1 MNQKDV
7 FLSRVD
13 IKGSL
18 EELLVRVAN
27 EYTLG
32 VVRSYTIIPNGYQEL
47 NVLLV
52 TNAGRFVIKIFS
64 KEKTRER
71 IQNNVWG
78 YLTFRK
84 NGVPMPTL
92 QKNSSEEYIFSTEG
106 KRRTTSLIVMDY
118 YEGTHLSPIHVR
130 NDDIC
135 SLARYMATIHT
146 NTKRIHRYSDTMGIV
161 NLLSQYKKL
170 NSYLSPEL
178 LLLVEPVVRE
188 FSSLRLNEFR
198 HSIIHGTFEPENI
211 LKKSDGKLWLLDL
224 GCMDYNASIID
235 MATCLANYTIDLS
248 PNQKRKRVEIFLESY
263 QTIHQV
269 SKQER
274 AALPTLIRAQYALY
288 IIRTN
293 YYRVKLKDS
302 TEQSSSLF
310 SMGKRGIQQWVGLD
324 AL

>member
-1 MNQKDV
+1 MND

-13 IKGSL
+13 IKGSI

-52 TNAGRFVIKIFS
+52 TNTGRFVVKIFS
-64 KEKTRER
+64 KEKMLER
-71 IQNNVWG
+71 IQVNIYG

-92 QKNSSEEYIFSTEG
+92 RTTTKGNYLFSTEG

-118 YEGTHLSPIHVR
+118 YEGTQLFPIHASD
-130 NDDIC
+130 DDIR
-135 SLARYMATIHT
+135 SLAQYMAIIHT
-146 NTKRIHRYSDTMGIV
+146 HTKRIRRYSDTMGIV

-170 NSYLSPEL
+170 KSYLSPEL

-188 FSSLRLNEFR
+188 FPSLRFSEFR

-211 LKKSDGKLWLLDL
+211 LKNADGKLCLLDL

-235 MATCLANYTIDLS
+235 IATFLANYTVNLTPDHK
-248 PNQKRKRVEIFLESY
+248 QKRVKLFLESY
-263 QTIHQV
+263 HAIHHV
-269 SKQER
+269 SNQEL
-274 AALPTLIRAQYALY
+274 AALPTLILAQYAAYLM
-288 IIRTN
+288 RTN
-293 YYRVKLKDS
+293 YYRVKLKDK
-302 TEQSSSLF
+302 TKQTLRLLIL
-310 SMGKRGIQQWVGLD
+310 GKQGLKQRNT
-324 AL
+324 